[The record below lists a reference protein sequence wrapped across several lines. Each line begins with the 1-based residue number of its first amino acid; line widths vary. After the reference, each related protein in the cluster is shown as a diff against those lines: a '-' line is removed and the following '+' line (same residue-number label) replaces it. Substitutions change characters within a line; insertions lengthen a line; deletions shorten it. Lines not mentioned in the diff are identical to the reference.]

1 MVPGLVGPKP
11 RRIGVGDG
19 HQVNIPEL
27 VVVVRISRRMTGAVN
42 WYLTVQQSREL
53 ERSER
58 NPSGF
63 RFRVKRW
70 QEKIANFCYCQPYR
84 KPTPVLESS
93 RLRPTREP
101 SLRNSAKKRP

>member
-11 RRIGVGDG
+11 RRICVGDG

-27 VVVVRISRRMTGAVN
+27 VIVVRISQRMTGAVN

-58 NPSGF
+58 TYL
-63 RFRVKRW
+63 RVCSILG
-70 QEKIANFCYCQPYR
+70 EALAR
-84 KPTPVLESS
+84 KDRELKLLPTVPQTNTGARVE
-93 RLRPTREP
+93 
-101 SLRNSAKKRP
+101 